1 MIKPE
6 QTSPSLTGVY
16 TSLRDLI
23 NLRYRSDRELL
34 SGKVSTNLQ
43 PGQKASKIRGSGLD
57 FAEVRVYQPGD
68 DVRSIDW
75 KVSARKQKVHTKLF
89 HEEKERPVL
98 VFVDQTQSMFF
109 GSGVRLKSIAAA
121 ELGAVEIWK
130 AVANGER
137 IGGAIATNEKVI
149 MAKPRH
155 GTTAA
160 TKMLF
165 NIAEANQSL
174 TRETRK
180 RISAPEAAANLLNLS
195 KQRFKIVI
203 ISDFQGFPDDW
214 EEIVKRLARKN
225 SLDLVHIFDPIEESL
240 PPPGRYTV
248 SDGKEHAIFS
258 SRDSVLSIE
267 YEKAFNQKKSQIS
280 QLAKLSSVIYRNI
293 STDTQSI

>member
-1 MIKPE
+1 M
-6 QTSPSLTGVY
+6 
-16 TSLRDLI
+16 RDLI
-23 NLRYRSDRELL
+23 NLRYRLGPELS
-34 SGKVSTNLQ
+34 SGKTSTNLQ

-121 ELGAVEIWK
+121 ELGALEIWR
-130 AVANGER
+130 AVENGER
-137 IGGAIATNEKVI
+137 IGGAIATNEEVI
-149 MAKPRH
+149 LAKPRH

-165 NIAEANQSL
+165 HIAEANRSL
-174 TRETRK
+174 TRETFK
-180 RISAPEAAANLLNLS
+180 RISASEAVANLLNIS

-203 ISDFQGFPDDW
+203 VSDFQGFPNDW

-225 SLDLVHIFDPIEESL
+225 SLDLVHIFDPIEETL
-240 PPPGRYTV
+240 PPPGRYAI
-248 SDGKEHAIFS
+248 SDGKENAIFS
-258 SRDSVLSIE
+258 SGDPDLSDE
-267 YEKAFNQKKSQIS
+267 YEKAFNQKKSRLS
-280 QLAKLSSVIYRNI
+280 QLAKLNSITYRNI

>member
-6 QTSPSLTGVY
+6 RTSQSVTGVY

-23 NLRYRSDRELL
+23 NLRYRLGPVLS
-34 SGKVSTNLQ
+34 SGKTSTNLQ

-121 ELGAVEIWK
+121 ELGALEIWR
-130 AVANGER
+130 AVENGER
-137 IGGAIATNEKVI
+137 IGGAIATNEEVI
-149 MAKPRH
+149 LAKPRH

-165 NIAEANQSL
+165 HIAEANRSL
-174 TRETRK
+174 TRETFK
-180 RISAPEAAANLLNLS
+180 RISASEAVANLLNIS

-203 ISDFQGFPDDW
+203 VSDFQGFPNDW

-225 SLDLVHIFDPIEESL
+225 YLDLVHIYDPIEETL
-240 PPPGRYTV
+240 PPPGRYAV
-248 SDGKEHAIFS
+248 SDGKENAIFS
-258 SRDSVLSIE
+258 SGDPDLSDE
-267 YEKAFNQKKSQIS
+267 YEKAFNQKKSRLS
-280 QLAKLSSVIYRNI
+280 QLAKLNSITYRNI

>member
-6 QTSPSLTGVY
+6 RTSQSVTGVY

-23 NLRYRSDRELL
+23 NLRYRLGPELS
-34 SGKVSTNLQ
+34 SGKTSTNLQ

-121 ELGAVEIWK
+121 ELGALEIWR
-130 AVANGER
+130 AVENGER
-137 IGGAIATNEKVI
+137 IGGAIATNEEVI
-149 MAKPRH
+149 LAKPRH

-165 NIAEANQSL
+165 HIAEANRSL
-174 TRETRK
+174 TRETFK
-180 RISAPEAAANLLNLS
+180 RISASEAVANLLNIS

-203 ISDFQGFPDDW
+203 ISDFQGFPNDW

-225 SLDLVHIFDPIEESL
+225 SLDLVHIFDPIEETL
-240 PPPGRYTV
+240 PPPGRYAI
-248 SDGKEHAIFS
+248 SDGKENAIFS
-258 SRDSVLSIE
+258 SGDPDLSDE
-267 YEKAFNQKKSQIS
+267 YEKAFNQKKSRLS
-280 QLAKLSSVIYRNI
+280 QLAKLNSITYRNI

>member
-1 MIKPE
+1 M
-6 QTSPSLTGVY
+6 
-16 TSLRDLI
+16 RDLI
-23 NLRYRSDRELL
+23 NLRYRLGPELS
-34 SGKVSTNLQ
+34 SGKTSTNLQ

-121 ELGAVEIWK
+121 ELGALEIWR
-130 AVANGER
+130 AVENGER
-137 IGGAIATNEKVI
+137 IGGAIATNEEVI
-149 MAKPRH
+149 LAKPRH

-165 NIAEANQSL
+165 HIAEANRSL
-174 TRETRK
+174 TRETFK
-180 RISAPEAAANLLNLS
+180 RISASEAVANLLNIS

-203 ISDFQGFPDDW
+203 VSDFQGFPNDW

-225 SLDLVHIFDPIEESL
+225 YLDLVHIYDPIEETL
-240 PPPGRYTV
+240 PPPGRYAV
-248 SDGKEHAIFS
+248 SDGKENAIFS
-258 SRDSVLSIE
+258 SGDPDLSDE
-267 YEKAFNQKKSQIS
+267 YEKAFNQKKSRLS
-280 QLAKLSSVIYRNI
+280 QLAKLNSITYRNI

>member
-1 MIKPE
+1 
-6 QTSPSLTGVY
+6 
-16 TSLRDLI
+16 
-23 NLRYRSDRELL
+23 
-34 SGKVSTNLQ
+34 
-43 PGQKASKIRGSGLD
+43 
-57 FAEVRVYQPGD
+57 
-68 DVRSIDW
+68 
-75 KVSARKQKVHTKLF
+75 
-89 HEEKERPVL
+89 
-98 VFVDQTQSMFF
+98 MFF

-137 IGGAIATNEKVI
+137 IGGAIAANEKVI

-195 KQRFKIVI
+195 KQRFKIVM

-267 YEKAFNQKKSQIS
+267 YEKAFNQKKSQLS

>member
-1 MIKPE
+1 M
-6 QTSPSLTGVY
+6 
-16 TSLRDLI
+16 RDLI

-214 EEIVKRLARKN
+214 EEIV
-225 SLDLVHIFDPIEESL
+225 
-240 PPPGRYTV
+240 
-248 SDGKEHAIFS
+248 
-258 SRDSVLSIE
+258 SVL
-267 YEKAFNQKKSQIS
+267 
-280 QLAKLSSVIYRNI
+280 LAKTLLI
-293 STDTQSI
+293 

>member
-6 QTSPSLTGVY
+6 RTSQSVTGVY

-23 NLRYRSDRELL
+23 NLRYRLGPELS
-34 SGKVSTNLQ
+34 SGKTSTNLQ

-121 ELGAVEIWK
+121 ELGALEIWR
-130 AVANGER
+130 AVENGER
-137 IGGAIATNEKVI
+137 IGGAIATNEEVI
-149 MAKPRH
+149 LAKPRH

-165 NIAEANQSL
+165 HIAEANRSL
-174 TRETRK
+174 TRETFK
-180 RISAPEAAANLLNLS
+180 RISASEAVANLLNIS

-203 ISDFQGFPDDW
+203 VSDFQGFPNDW

-225 SLDLVHIFDPIEESL
+225 SLDLVHIFDPIEETL
-240 PPPGRYTV
+240 PPPGRYAI
-248 SDGKEHAIFS
+248 SDGKENAIFS
-258 SRDSVLSIE
+258 SGDPDLSDE
-267 YEKAFNQKKSQIS
+267 YEKAFNQKKSRLS
-280 QLAKLSSVIYRNI
+280 QLAKLNSITYRNI

>member
-6 QTSPSLTGVY
+6 RTSQSVTGVY

-23 NLRYRSDRELL
+23 NLRYRLGPELS
-34 SGKVSTNLQ
+34 SGKTSTNLQ

-121 ELGAVEIWK
+121 ELGALEIWR
-130 AVANGER
+130 AVENGER
-137 IGGAIATNEKVI
+137 IGGAIATNEEVI
-149 MAKPRH
+149 LAKPRH

-165 NIAEANQSL
+165 HIAEANRSL
-174 TRETRK
+174 TRETFK
-180 RISAPEAAANLLNLS
+180 RISASEAVANLLNIS

-203 ISDFQGFPDDW
+203 ISDFQGFPNDW

-225 SLDLVHIFDPIEESL
+225 ALDLVHIFDPIEETL
-240 PPPGRYTV
+240 PPPGRYAI
-248 SDGKEHAIFS
+248 SDGKENAIFS
-258 SRDSVLSIE
+258 SGDPDRSDE
-267 YEKAFNQKKSQIS
+267 YEKAFNQKKSRLS
-280 QLAKLSSVIYRNI
+280 QLAKLNSITYRNI

>member
-1 MIKPE
+1 M
-6 QTSPSLTGVY
+6 
-16 TSLRDLI
+16 RDLI

-34 SGKVSTNLQ
+34 YGKVSTNLQ

-121 ELGAVEIWK
+121 ELGALEISK

-240 PPPGRYTV
+240 PPPGRYRV

-267 YEKAFNQKKSQIS
+267 YEKAFNQKKSQLS
-280 QLAKLSSVIYRNI
+280 QIAKLSSVIYRNI
-293 STDTQSI
+293 SPATQSI

>member
-1 MIKPE
+1 M
-6 QTSPSLTGVY
+6 
-16 TSLRDLI
+16 RDLI
-23 NLRYRSDRELL
+23 NLRYRLGPELS
-34 SGKVSTNLQ
+34 SGKTSTNLQ

-121 ELGAVEIWK
+121 ELGALEIWR
-130 AVANGER
+130 AVENGER
-137 IGGAIATNEKVI
+137 IGGAIATNEEVI
-149 MAKPRH
+149 LAKPRH

-165 NIAEANQSL
+165 HIAEANRSL
-174 TRETRK
+174 TRETFK
-180 RISAPEAAANLLNLS
+180 RISASEAVANLLNIS

-203 ISDFQGFPDDW
+203 VSDFQGFPNDW

-225 SLDLVHIFDPIEESL
+225 YLDLVHIYDPIEETL
-240 PPPGRYTV
+240 PPPGRYAV
-248 SDGKEHAIFS
+248 SDGKENAIFS
-258 SRDSVLSIE
+258 SGDPDLGDE
-267 YEKAFNQKKSQIS
+267 YEKAFNQKKSRLS
-280 QLAKLSSVIYRNI
+280 QLAKLNSITYRNI

>member
-6 QTSPSLTGVY
+6 RTSQSVTGVY

-23 NLRYRSDRELL
+23 SLRYRLGPELS
-34 SGKVSTNLQ
+34 SGKTSTNLQ

-121 ELGAVEIWK
+121 ELGALEIWR
-130 AVANGER
+130 AVENGER
-137 IGGAIATNEKVI
+137 IGGAIATNEEVI
-149 MAKPRH
+149 LAKPRH

-165 NIAEANQSL
+165 HIAEANRSL
-174 TRETRK
+174 TRETFK
-180 RISAPEAAANLLNLS
+180 RISASEAVANLLNIS

-203 ISDFQGFPDDW
+203 ISDFQGFPNDW

-225 SLDLVHIFDPIEESL
+225 SLDLVHIFDPIEETL
-240 PPPGRYTV
+240 PPPGRYAI
-248 SDGKEHAIFS
+248 SDGKENAIFS
-258 SRDSVLSIE
+258 SGDPALSDE
-267 YEKAFNQKKSQIS
+267 YEKAFNQKKSRLS
-280 QLAKLSSVIYRNI
+280 QLAKLNSITYRNI

>member
-1 MIKPE
+1 M
-6 QTSPSLTGVY
+6 
-16 TSLRDLI
+16 RDLI
-23 NLRYRSDRELL
+23 NLRYRLGPVLS
-34 SGKVSTNLQ
+34 SGKTSTNLQ

-121 ELGAVEIWK
+121 ELGALEIWR
-130 AVANGER
+130 AVENGER
-137 IGGAIATNEKVI
+137 IGGAIATNEEVI
-149 MAKPRH
+149 LAKPRH

-165 NIAEANQSL
+165 HIAEANRSL
-174 TRETRK
+174 TRETFK
-180 RISAPEAAANLLNLS
+180 RISASEAVANLLNIS
-195 KQRFKIVI
+195 KQRFKII
-203 ISDFQGFPDDW
+203 IVSDFQGFPNDW

-225 SLDLVHIFDPIEESL
+225 YLDLVHIYDPIEETL
-240 PPPGRYTV
+240 PPPGRYAV
-248 SDGKEHAIFS
+248 SDGKENAIFS
-258 SRDSVLSIE
+258 SGDPDLGDE
-267 YEKAFNQKKSQIS
+267 YEKAFNQKKSRLS
-280 QLAKLSSVIYRNI
+280 QLAKLNSITYRNI

>member
-6 QTSPSLTGVY
+6 RTSQSVTGVY

-23 NLRYRSDRELL
+23 NLRYRLGPELS
-34 SGKVSTNLQ
+34 SGKTSTNLQ

-121 ELGAVEIWK
+121 ELGALEIWR
-130 AVANGER
+130 AVENGER
-137 IGGAIATNEKVI
+137 IGGAIATNEEVI
-149 MAKPRH
+149 LAKPRH

-165 NIAEANQSL
+165 HIAEANRSL
-174 TRETRK
+174 TRETFK
-180 RISAPEAAANLLNLS
+180 RISASEAVANLLNIS

-203 ISDFQGFPDDW
+203 VSDFQGFPNDW

-225 SLDLVHIFDPIEESL
+225 YLDLVHIYDPIEETL
-240 PPPGRYTV
+240 PPPGRYAV
-248 SDGKEHAIFS
+248 SDGKENAIFS
-258 SRDSVLSIE
+258 SGDPDLGDE
-267 YEKAFNQKKSQIS
+267 YEKAFNQKKSRLS
-280 QLAKLSSVIYRNI
+280 QLAKLNSITYRNI

>member
-6 QTSPSLTGVY
+6 RTSQSVTGVY

-23 NLRYRSDRELL
+23 NLRYRLGPELS
-34 SGKVSTNLQ
+34 SGKTSTNLQ

-121 ELGAVEIWK
+121 ELGALEIWR
-130 AVANGER
+130 AVENGER
-137 IGGAIATNEKVI
+137 IGGAIATNEEVI
-149 MAKPRH
+149 LAKPRH

-165 NIAEANQSL
+165 HIAEANRSL
-174 TRETRK
+174 TRETFK
-180 RISAPEAAANLLNLS
+180 RISASEAVANLLNIS

-203 ISDFQGFPDDW
+203 VSDFQGFPNDW

-225 SLDLVHIFDPIEESL
+225 YLDLVHIYDPIEETL
-240 PPPGRYTV
+240 PPPGRYAI
-248 SDGKEHAIFS
+248 SDGKENAIFS
-258 SRDSVLSIE
+258 SGDPDLSDE
-267 YEKAFNQKKSQIS
+267 YEKAFNQKKSRLS
-280 QLAKLSSVIYRNI
+280 QLAKLNSITYRNI